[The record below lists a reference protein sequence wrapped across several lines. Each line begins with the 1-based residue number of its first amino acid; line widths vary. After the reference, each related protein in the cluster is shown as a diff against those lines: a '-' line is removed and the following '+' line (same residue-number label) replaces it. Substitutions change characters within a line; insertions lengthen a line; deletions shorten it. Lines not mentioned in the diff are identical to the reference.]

1 MEIRHHIPGLICI
14 AIALIIMFRLM
25 HYAHFY
31 APSYFF
37 WIGAILLVMGVI
49 SLIHPLDFI
58 FISNRTIAL
67 GVVLCGIVISVTSLF
82 WPVKMEQSPTTDQQI
97 DGLMPVYTFNE
108 LHEVRIKASPDEV
121 KEVFRVTGVKDIP
134 IAHLLMK
141 IRGIANEDVD
151 LSDRASSNKAGTDT
165 FTTPDFNFFV
175 VAPDEYIAVMI
186 LKPAMISG
194 DKGKPAPP
202 EISSIEQFNAFNEPG
217 YMKVAINFRIIGTG
231 NKETLLT
238 TETRVDGTTK
248 ADSYVFGH
256 YWRVVYPGSAI
267 IRRVWLDTIK
277 KKAEQKIKRI

>member
-1 MEIRHHIPGLICI
+1 MEIQHYLPGLICI
-14 AIALIIMFRLM
+14 TLALLIMFRLM

-37 WIGAILLVMGVI
+37 WIGVILFMVGVI
-49 SLIHPLDFI
+49 SLIHPLDFL
-58 FISNRTIAL
+58 FISNRTIAV
-67 GVVLCGIVISVTSLF
+67 GVVLCGILISATSLIS
-82 WPVKMEQSPTTDQQI
+82 PVKLEQSTTSDQQI
-97 DGLMPVYTFNE
+97 DGLMPTYSFNE

-121 KEVFRVTGVKDIP
+121 KEVFRVTGVNDIP
-134 IAHLLMK
+134 IVHLLMK
-141 IRGIANEDVD
+141 IRGIADEDVD

-186 LKPAMISG
+186 LKPTMISG
-194 DKGKPAPP
+194 NKEKPAPP
-202 EISSIEQFNAFNEPG
+202 EISTLEQFIAFNEPG
-217 YMKVAINFRIIGTG
+217 YMKVAINFRIIGIE

-248 ADSYVFGH
+248 TDSYVFGR